1 MHPTHSP
8 VVISP
13 KFSVCAALVAVTL
26 WSIAPLLVELARDTA
41 PLQLTAL
48 TLLAGALATLPLS
61 RRAAT
66 STCSLG
72 WRLSVGWASLL
83 IVGAVSSYFIILRL
97 APPPKRR

>member
-61 RRAAT
+61 R
-66 STCSLG
+66 
-72 WRLSVGWASLL
+72 
-83 IVGAVSSYFIILRL
+83 
-97 APPPKRR
+97 